1 MRPDQQSYAGRGVA
15 HRGRAHNPFHVG
27 GLCDCPH
34 NSPSSPGLSST
45 MPQTKTV
52 PPLKPP
58 SLRDDGPRPLRI
70 GVMLRAA
77 GEYDGAGVYIRK
89 LMDALLELDRRN
101 EYVLFY
107 ASQDQLGTYAGR
119 SNVLEVVVR
128 APGKFAW
135 DQVAVPLAARRAG
148 LDVLFHHKF
157 S

>member
-1 MRPDQQSYAGRGVA
+1 MKTHKVTPDAALRTVA
-15 HRGRAHNPFHVG
+15 ALTTFSTGG

-34 NSPSSPGLSST
+34 TSQSSPGLT
-45 MPQTKTV
+45 CAMPQTKTV
-52 PPLKPP
+52 PPPKPP
-58 SLRDDGPRPLRI
+58 SLRDAGPRPVGMGI
-70 GVMLRAA
+70 MLRAV
-77 GEYDGAGVYIRK
+77 GGYDGAGVYIRK

-119 SNVLEVVVR
+119 PNVLEVVVR